1 MLAIAAVA
9 IAIVLV
15 SGNREVRSSVDP
27 EVLIRCP
34 AATSEEAC
42 AAWGDRVLAAGPPST
57 TFEME
62 DVVRVELRRGTLG
75 IGESC
80 EAAYVIGRYPDEPV
94 WDETVD
100 CPPE

>member
-1 MLAIAAVA
+1 MLAVAAAA

-15 SGNREVRSSVDP
+15 SGSREVRSSVDP
-27 EVLIRCP
+27 EVVIRCP
-34 AATSEEAC
+34 AATSAEGC
-42 AAWGDRVLAAGPPST
+42 VAWGDRVLAAGAPST
-57 TFEME
+57 TFDME
-62 DVVRVELRRGTLG
+62 DLVRVELRRGTLG

-100 CPPE
+100 CLAE